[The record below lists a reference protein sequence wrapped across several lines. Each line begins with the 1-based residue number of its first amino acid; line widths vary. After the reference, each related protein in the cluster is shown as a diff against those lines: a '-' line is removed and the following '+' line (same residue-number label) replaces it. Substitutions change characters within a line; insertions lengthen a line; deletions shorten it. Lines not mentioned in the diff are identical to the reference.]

1 MLGSS
6 DIIAFVSTTDLA
18 RARRFYADALGLR
31 TVDENPYACVL
42 DANATML
49 RVTLADRVV
58 AAPYT
63 VLGWQ
68 VGDIGRVVRDL
79 RERGVDPVRYDS
91 MDQDVEGIWTTPG
104 GDRVAWF
111 RDPDGNTLS
120 VTQFH

>member
-18 RARRFYADALGLR
+18 GARRFYVDALGLR
-31 TVDENPYACVL
+31 MVEENPYACVL
-42 DANATML
+42 DANGTML
-49 RVTLADRVV
+49 RVTLAERVV

-63 VLGWQ
+63 VLGWR
-68 VGDIGRVVRDL
+68 VGDIWQVVRDL
-79 RERGVDPVRYDS
+79 RERGIDPVRYDS
-91 MDQDVEGIWTTPG
+91 MDQDVDGIWTTPG

-120 VTQFH
+120 MTQFH